1 MKASTEKN
9 SRDSIS
15 SNKLDVVVLTCH
27 RGSMKSID
35 KRTVVQAS
43 LGINVRPYLK
53 NNQCKKDWDMAQ
65 VEGPKFK
72 AQYHQQEK
80 QNLKEG
86 KQKTTPQLHLEVLFC
101 DHTSDED
108 SYRLHEDIYK

>member
-1 MKASTEKN
+1 
-9 SRDSIS
+9 
-15 SNKLDVVVLTCH
+15 
-27 RGSMKSID
+27 
-35 KRTVVQAS
+35 
-43 LGINVRPYLK
+43 
-53 NNQCKKDWDMAQ
+53 MAQ